1 MSDDIPRQDRKLPVS
16 TRALRNI
23 RYLVEKASRGVHS
36 EARMVRADKLP
47 ILKALAGAKAE
58 LDKILQLDMFS
69 PDQLE

>member
-1 MSDDIPRQDRKLPVS
+1 
-16 TRALRNI
+16 
-23 RYLVEKASRGVHS
+23 
-36 EARMVRADKLP
+36 MVRADKLP